1 MVVSACSN
9 VQHTLDPKV
18 VTVSPFSGGCDICPQ
33 GESSSIHM
41 VYIVDQPF
49 QISMQ
54 NMTRV
59 SKMFNPTSWKELQE
73 GAAGTLPNWV

>member
-1 MVVSACSN
+1 M
-9 VQHTLDPKV
+9 

-33 GESSSIHM
+33 GESSSMHM

-54 NMTRV
+54 NVTRV
-59 SKMFNPTSWKELQE
+59 SKMFNPTSREELQE
-73 GAAGTLPNWV
+73 LFLTGYKDTVGFLKREGE

>member
-1 MVVSACSN
+1 M
-9 VQHTLDPKV
+9 

-73 GAAGTLPNWV
+73 LFLTGCKDTVGFLKREGE